1 MDALR
6 ERLASLS
13 VYGFTFSESCAELS
27 QDQLALARASGDR
40 AQETVGLN
48 NRGKVQQALGD
59 LAGARASYERALRI
73 LENSQVP
80 TDHPNIEVVQGN
92 LESLEEWQ
100 MTLDA

>member
-6 ERLASLS
+6 EQLASLS
-13 VYGFTFSESCAELS
+13 VYGFTFSESCAELA
-27 QDQLALARASGDR
+27 QAQLTLARASGDQ
-40 AQETVGLN
+40 AQEAAGLN
-48 NRGKVQQALGD
+48 NRGKVQQTQGD

-92 LESLEEWQ
+92 LESLE
-100 MTLDA
+100 